1 MNIEYDAFFF
11 LASLPARMKICKVKA
26 NFDFFSQ
33 NKDLKGTR
41 KSMQYHIAHLPKYLP
56 IQPICNG

>member
-41 KSMQYHIAHLPKYLP
+41 KSM
-56 IQPICNG
+56 